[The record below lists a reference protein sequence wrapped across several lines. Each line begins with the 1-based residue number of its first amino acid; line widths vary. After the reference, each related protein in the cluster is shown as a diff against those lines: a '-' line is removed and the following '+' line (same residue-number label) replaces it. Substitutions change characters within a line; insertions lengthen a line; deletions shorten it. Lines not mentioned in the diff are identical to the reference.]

1 MVAAVVKVYKLP
13 WISLENGH
21 CTNKAFCDTTVNL
34 FQQLQSQTNNG
45 ILKKVMHTL
54 SAMSSMAQT

>member
-1 MVAAVVKVYKLP
+1 MLFTTLKVHKLP
-13 WISLENGH
+13 WFLLENGH
-21 CTNKAFCDTTVNL
+21 CTTKAFCDTTVNL

-45 ILKKVMHTL
+45 ILKKVMHTS